1 MREAMFIKKNKDK
14 WHTYQYTRSNSP
26 DELAERFTTLMDD
39 VAYCKTFYPRSKLTT
54 WLNGLA
60 SSVYQDVYQN
70 KTEKYSKVFSF
81 WKYDLPFLFK
91 KYHRTFL
98 FTTLAFVVFILIG
111 VVASQNNPEF
121 IRGVL
126 GNQYVDMTESNISQG
141 DPFGVYKDENPFT
154 LFVRIG
160 FNNIRVAFITFISGF
175 TLGIVTFKLLWD
187 NGIMLGA
194 FEYLFF
200 SHGLGIQSILVIWV
214 HGTIEI
220 SSIIIAGTASFILAG
235 SILFPGTYTR
245 LQSFKR
251 GAKDAAKILIAL
263 IPFFIIAAFLESYI
277 THLMSA
283 RFDGKSPFFLPVWVS
298 VIILLTSLF
307 FITWYFIWWPIVL
320 HKKRYKAANKNAAS
334 RLLLQN
340 A

>member
-14 WHTYQYTRSNSP
+14 WHTYQHTKPNSP

-39 VAYCKTFYPRSKLTT
+39 VAYSKTFYPRSKLTT

-70 KTEKYSKVFSF
+70 NKEKYSKIFSF

-98 FTTLAFVVFILIG
+98 FTTLAFVIFILIG

-154 LFVRIG
+154 MFVRIG

-220 SSIIIAGTASFILAG
+220 SSIIIAGTAGFILAG

-263 IPFFIIAAFLESYI
+263 VPFFIIAAFLESYI

-283 RFDGKSPFFLPVWVS
+283 RFDGKSAFFLPVWVS
-298 VIILLTSLF
+298 VIILLSSLF

-320 HKKRYKAANKNAAS
+320 HKKRYKPANNDAVS
-334 RLLLQN
+334 RLLLHN
-340 A
+340 V

>member
-14 WHTYQYTRSNSP
+14 WHTYQHTEPKSP

-39 VAYCKTFYPRSKLTT
+39 VAYSKTFYPQSKLTT

-60 SSVYQDVYQN
+60 ASVYQDVYQN
-70 KTEKYSKVFSF
+70 KKEKYSKIFSF

-98 FTTLAFVVFILIG
+98 FTTLAFIIFIAIG

-121 IRGVL
+121 IRTVL

-154 LFVRIG
+154 MFVRIG

-200 SHGLGIQSILVIWV
+200 SHGLGIKSILVIWV

-220 SSIIIAGTASFILAG
+220 SSIIIAGTAGFILAG
-235 SILFPGTYTR
+235 SILFPGAYTR
-245 LQSFKR
+245 LQSFKQ

-263 IPFFIIAAFLESYI
+263 VPFFIIAAFLESYI
-277 THLMSA
+277 TQLMSA
-283 RFDGKSPFFLPVWVS
+283 RFDGKSAFFLPVWVS
-298 VIILLTSLF
+298 VLILLSSLL

-320 HKKRYKAANKNAAS
+320 HKSRYKAAKNDAVS
-334 RLLLQN
+334 RLLLN
-340 A
+340 HA